1 MISEVKSAIATKLGE
16 VFPGAKVR
24 DENIPQKFQPPLF
37 IVDLINQDYSKRT
50 ANRFKSL
57 LSFDVAYHSNKG
69 TAEIKSDCQTV
80 QVALFRAF
88 DTFGSYRAQNK
99 QATIVDNVLHF
110 TFDVPYSELRE
121 EPFIPMQTQTQTTN
135 TNL

>member
-1 MISEVKSAIATKLGE
+1 MISSVKGAIAVKLLE
-16 VFPGAKVR
+16 LYPAHKIY
-24 DENIPQKFQPPLF
+24 DENIPQGFKTPCF
-37 IVDLINQDYSKRT
+37 IVSLIDQDYSKRN

-69 TAEIKSDCQTV
+69 TSEIKRDCQTT

-88 DTFGSYRAQNK
+88 DAFGTFRAQNK

-110 TFDVPYSELRE
+110 TFDVPYSELKE
-121 EPFIPMQTQTQTTN
+121 EPFVPMQTQETN